1 MKKIFVLL
9 SIVLMAFTA
18 DVPVP
23 TFIYSGYTVTS
34 SGTSEV
40 ELEFTDL
47 PKSSTSKILVY
58 IQVDDDNSGTVQF
71 SSGRTITASFAA
83 YDAGA
88 KVPITITNGYFNLRY
103 KASGAS
109 QSFTV
114 TH

>member
-1 MKKIFVLL
+1 
-9 SIVLMAFTA
+9 MAFT
-18 DVPVP
+18 VPGELPP
-23 TFIYSGYTVTS
+23 TYIYSGYVVTS

-47 PKSSTSKILVY
+47 PKSSTTKVLVY
-58 IQVDDDNSGTVQF
+58 IQVDADNSGTIQF

-83 YDAGA
+83 CDPGQ
-88 KVPITITNGYFNLRY
+88 KVPMTITNGYFNLRY
-103 KASGAS
+103 KASASS